1 MSFCGNLFQKKLTAQ
16 RGCYQTTGLCA
27 SERSSHVLVFLLQF
41 FHYSQGQVY
50 IGDYPPFKDRVTWAG
65 DLDKKDASINIENIQ
80 AVHNGTYI
88 CDVKNPPDIVVR
100 PGHIR
105 LHVVEIGNFPQWLMD
120 RQMDGRIDGWSALL
134 WLARE

>member
-1 MSFCGNLFQKKLTAQ
+1 
-16 RGCYQTTGLCA
+16 
-27 SERSSHVLVFLLQF
+27 
-41 FHYSQGQVY
+41 VY

-105 LHVVEIGNFPQWLMD
+105 LHVVEIGNFPQCLMGG
-120 RQMDGRIDGWSALL
+120 RMDGWTVADVMDGWMDGWMVCFV
-134 WLARE
+134 WLAGE